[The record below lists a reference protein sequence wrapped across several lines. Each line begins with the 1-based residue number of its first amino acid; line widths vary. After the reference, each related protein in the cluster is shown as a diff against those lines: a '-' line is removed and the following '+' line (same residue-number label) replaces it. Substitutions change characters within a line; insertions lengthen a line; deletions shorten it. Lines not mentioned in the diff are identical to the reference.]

1 MHPCDHKN
9 IKEVQLNHTDITII
23 YCPQCG
29 IMRLIK
35 NDYNDDVYL
44 DKLIT
49 DEWQKKIY
57 MYLFK

>member
-1 MHPCDHKN
+1 MNPCDCKN
-9 IKEVQLNHTDITII
+9 EKTIQLNHTDVTLL

-29 IMRLIK
+29 VMRLIK

-49 DEWQKKIY
+49 DETQKKIY